1 MMDGGGMMGG
11 GGMTGLL
18 LQIGATKL
26 AVSIVLACAVWM
38 VHRRVRSP
46 AVSYPLWLLVLV
58 TLLIPAVVALPVL
71 PAKLVATATVPAA
84 GTLDVVFAE
93 VAADPEAGPRF
104 GAFLQ
109 PGLAILWLVGT
120 LALLVWTA
128 VRTIRF
134 RRTLT
139 RALRP
144 APAWLQRQAAEIG
157 RDLGLSRMPELNI
170 ADARVTPMVWW
181 SGGKVRVL
189 IPAFLL
195 TGTSREELRAMLA
208 HELAHVRRRDH
219 LVRWLEWLA
228 CAVFWWNPVAWWARR
243 QLQIAEEACCDRLA
257 VDAGRSCPK
266 TYANALLRVV
276 ASTSIPPG
284 VRPLLPASAA
294 GGVGRTQAL
303 ERRIRMIVSTRTRAP
318 APRWLRAT
326 GRVALLCALPL
337 GLIYCDWATAP
348 MAADDEAGVDPVEA
362 AAVVGTDELH
372 VGANEALVGANE
384 ALVRAY
390 QLLVRSEE
398 LHFGA
403 DELRAATYATA
414 RVERALSQLEA
425 ALQEF
430 IREGME
436 SGDLTE
442 ERGRELSAYLSG
454 AASGRL
460 IRYSL
465 DNDIPDEISRK
476 YGELLVTEMVERN
489 RGLYAGD
496 YTSRIS
502 TTDLQSPELEAT
514 LAELRELMQEIVQDP
529 AAQARLGDWNSR
541 YGELTGRVKELR
553 TRLREAIRVPEGRE

>member
-26 AVSIVLACAVWM
+26 AVSVVLACAVWI
-38 VHRRVRSP
+38 VHRSVDRP
-46 AVSYPLWLLVLV
+46 AVSCQLWLLVLV
-58 TLLIPAVVALPVL
+58 TLLVPAIVSLPVL
-71 PAKLVATATVPAA
+71 PAELAVPLPAPSAGASALVLAEGASYPSTSPPLGATAPQA
-84 GTLDVVFAE
+84 
-93 VAADPEAGPRF
+93 VAM
-104 GAFLQ
+104 
-109 PGLAILWLVGT
+109 LWLLGT
-120 LALLVWTA
+120 AGLLGWTL
-128 VRTIRF
+128 VRTIRV
-134 RRTLT
+134 RRTLARVL
-139 RALRP
+139 RA
-144 APAWLQRQAAEIG
+144 APAWLQREAAEIG

-219 LVRWLEWLA
+219 VVRWLEWLA

-326 GRVALLCALPL
+326 GRLALLCALPL
-337 GLIYCDWATAP
+337 GLIYCDWATAVEEET
-348 MAADDEAGVDPVEA
+348 AVDPVEEAGPADVDELGA
-362 AAVVGTDELH
+362 AAD
-372 VGANEALVGANE
+372 
-384 ALVRAY
+384 
-390 QLLVRSEE
+390 
-398 LHFGA
+398 
-403 DELRAATYATA
+403 AAG
-414 RVERALSQLEA
+414 LSPSLLEA
-425 ALQEF
+425 V

-436 SGDLTE
+436 AGALSGR
-442 ERGRELSAYLSG
+442 RGPELNAYLAGWATMRLSG
-454 AASGRL
+454 YA
-460 IRYSL
+460 L
-465 DNDIPDEISRK
+465 DHDIPDEILDPLR
-476 YGELLVTEMVERN
+476 ELLIAEMVERN
-489 RGLYAGD
+489 RGLPAGD
-496 YTSRIS
+496 YTFRIS
-502 TTDLQSPELEAT
+502 STDLQSPELEAMR
-514 LAELRELMQEIVQDP
+514 AELLELMREYVQAP
-529 AAQARLGDWNSR
+529 RAWEQS
-541 YGELTGRVKELR
+541 GEWSGRVQELR
-553 TRLREAIRVPEGRE
+553 TRLREAIGRVPESQEE

>member
-1 MMDGGGMMGG
+1 MMGG

-26 AVSIVLACAVWM
+26 AVSVVLACAVWM
-38 VHRRVRSP
+38 VHRSVDRP
-46 AVSYPLWLLVLV
+46 AVSCQLWLLVLV
-58 TLLIPAVVALPVL
+58 TLLVPAIVSLPVL
-71 PAKLVATATVPAA
+71 PAPPAVPLPAPSAGAPALVLAEGTSYPSTGPPLGATAPQA
-84 GTLDVVFAE
+84 
-93 VAADPEAGPRF
+93 VAM
-104 GAFLQ
+104 
-109 PGLAILWLVGT
+109 LWLLGT
-120 LALLVWTA
+120 AGLLGWTL

-134 RRTLT
+134 RRTLARIL
-139 RALRP
+139 RA
-144 APAWLQRQAAEIG
+144 APAWLQREAAEIG

-228 CAVFWWNPVAWWARR
+228 CTVFWWNPVAWWARR

-303 ERRIRMIVSTRTRAP
+303 ERRIRMIVSTRTQAP
-318 APRWLRAT
+318 ASRWLRTT
-326 GRVALLCALPL
+326 GRLALLCALPL

-348 MAADDEAGVDPVEA
+348 MAADDEAAMNPAEEVALVALRELL
-362 AAVVGTDELH
+362 VGTE
-372 VGANEALVGANE
+372 E
-384 ALVRAY
+384 
-390 QLLVRSEE
+390 LLV
-398 LHFGA
+398 GA
-403 DELRAATYATA
+403 DELRVAADAAA
-414 RVERALSQLEA
+414 RVARALSQREA
-425 ALQEF
+425 ALQEL

-442 ERGRELSAYLSG
+442 EHGRELSAYLSG
-454 AASGRL
+454 AASGHL
-460 IRYSL
+460 ISYAL
-465 DNDIPDEISRK
+465 NNDIADEIRRK
-476 YGELLVTEMVERN
+476 YSELLVTEMVERN

-502 TTDLQSPELEAT
+502 TAEPRSPELEAM
-514 LAELRELMQEIVQDP
+514 LAEMRELMREYVQAP
-529 AAQARLGDWNSR
+529 RAWEQS
-541 YGELTGRVKELR
+541 GEWSGRVRELR

>member
-1 MMDGGGMMGG
+1 MMGG

-26 AVSIVLACAVWM
+26 AVSVVLACAVWM

-71 PAKLVATATVPAA
+71 PAELAVPLPAPSAGASALVLAEGASYPSTGPPLGATAPQA
-84 GTLDVVFAE
+84 
-93 VAADPEAGPRF
+93 VAM
-104 GAFLQ
+104 
-109 PGLAILWLVGT
+109 LWLLGT
-120 LALLVWTA
+120 AGLLGWTL

-134 RRTLT
+134 RRTLA
-139 RALRP
+139 RVLRS
-144 APAWLQRQAAEIG
+144 APAWLQGEAAEIG

-181 SGGKVRVL
+181 SGGRVRVL

-195 TGTSREELRAMLA
+195 AGTSREELRAILA

-228 CAVFWWNPVAWWARR
+228 CTVFWWNPVAWWARR

-266 TYANALLRVV
+266 TYASALLRVV

-348 MAADDEAGVDPVEA
+348 MAADDEAGVDPVEGA
-362 AAVVGTDELH
+362 AL
-372 VGANEALVGANE
+372 VGADESIVGANE

-390 QLLVRSEE
+390 ERLVRSYER
-398 LHFGA
+398 LV
-403 DELRAATYATA
+403 RA
-414 RVERALSQLEA
+414 
-425 ALQEF
+425 
-430 IREGME
+430 
-436 SGDLTE
+436 
-442 ERGRELSAYLSG
+442 ELSAYLSG
-454 AASGRL
+454 AASGHL

-514 LAELRELMQEIVQDP
+514 LAELRELMQEIVRDP
-529 AAQARLGDWNSR
+529 AAQERLGEWNSR
-541 YGELTGRVKELR
+541 YGALTGRVKELR
-553 TRLREAIRVPEGRE
+553 TRLREAIRVPEGREE